1 MTKADDALQTLVR
14 AGSDAGNNVHHFPLT
29 LGPAIICQTLAI
41 RTMEDQ
47 DLTQIS
53 WRDPAF
59 LQHFGLGEHNVMDY
73 FALSEFYDKSSIN
86 EQLRMQ
92 ARFNELQTSQLD
104 KRQMTGID
112 YELLY
117 AIVNVQPS
125 LFVITK
131 GMRRSPNNVDL
142 LAAYYILDGTVYQTP
157 DLHTLVSNRI
167 LTSLHHVQKLFDGAL
182 ADSRYHP
189 ALGHYWKEDEAL
201 YVTDKEASA
210 HDRKRKQQFATGLD
224 ALIADSVQS
233 SLDVV
238 ASWEEDNNQG
248 VSTVETGEKVE
259 PAVST
264 G

>member
-1 MTKADDALQTLVR
+1 MTRFNLVR
-14 AGSDAGNNVHHFPLT
+14 AGFDAGQRPPRPLPLPRIIRQT
-29 LGPAIICQTLAI
+29 SAIF
-41 RTMEDQ
+41 TMEDQ

-73 FALSEFYDKSSIN
+73 FAMSEFYDKSSIN

-104 KRQMTGID
+104 KRSAYFMTGID

-131 GMRRSPNNVDL
+131 GMRRSPNHVDL

-210 HDRKRKQQFATGLD
+210 HDWKRKQQFATGFD

-238 ASWEEDNNQG
+238 ASWEEDDNQG
-248 VSTVETGEKVE
+248 LSTVETGEKME